1 MTDTSKIKPPGQAE
15 RIYCRQDTYDW
26 LLPSPTNLALVEI
39 LTRLA
44 GSGQIRCDLVWPG
57 VPEHPAILHALANLD
72 LCAAGNF
79 KGFRTLVYPVLPQG
93 LSDLQ
98 RFRIDRQVLH
108 ARGQALWEK
117 GTHLSEVV
125 LLMFDPSTVRDDL
138 GKPRFHPTLRNL
150 FPVFQVVSDDAIW
163 PETDLG
169 FMHETIQAVARNRR
183 ASVKK
188 RAAKQCRWSDSPMA
202 VLAIGGRLARQQR
215 EQRIN
220 EAFGP
225 SVRAPDLIILDG
237 RYKVLQALEIPVDHL
252 LHVVNILARLLTGR
266 RPLPGLWVLFDQ
278 PDDSLA
284 FRVAV
289 RRRLKALSDDTD
301 LERRWLHQL
310 LDDFAVRLQPGGWLS
325 PNVDPPWPC
334 APVEWP
340 SPYKIDRE
348 TAKLARAVTALI
360 HHSDCTPPLED
371 ALWPIYLWLTRVSNL
386 TIPLKTMQDWLVD
399 NPEKDF
405 ARRRW
410 DLLEVLSPLQRLID
424 GGLAGTLHSELAG
437 LIKAMKQIF
446 STWLAQGQPMSH
458 AFTQAID
465 RITLQQDGPVHVVVQ
480 TVQEQDL
487 LREKYADC
495 GVSFHRTA
503 EMHLMDIDQS
513 GQPLLLT
520 ALDRHLLT
528 RLLLNA
534 YSPKLEW
541 LLTPRTLCWMQRYL
555 AGLCEG
561 TGLGPIAPRI
571 QELRKVVE
579 ASLAQPGMELFTL
592 PPPANRQ
599 DMVEPSS
606 TEGTGSPSR
615 NTMMVRLD
623 DGSTCKLWST
633 QTVYRIRGPGTT
645 FNLEPVCGEDLQ
657 KGDVV
662 FLPDSSL
669 DKPLEQALSEEA
681 LQRMM
686 VSHKYTTHVQAYH
699 AVLRE
704 CYARHPAPADR
715 RIETIAR
722 QMEATLG
729 AVVSLVNLR
738 NWLKPVL
745 HPELIQGRAYA
756 PEHYFEFECFALA
769 VGLHEL
775 LVPNFWSNIIRYRGE
790 RRATGRKRHAVLLQ
804 CLLHPESAA
813 AYCGS
818 DAQALSALRDSARRH
833 LYTITAIISKEAA
846 CA

>member
-26 LLPSPTNLALVEI
+26 LLPSPTSLALLEI

-44 GSGQIRCDLVWPG
+44 GSGQIRSDLVWPG

-72 LCAAGNF
+72 LWAAENL
-79 KGFRTLVYPVLPQG
+79 KGVRTLVYPVLDQG
-93 LSDLQ
+93 LFDLR

-108 ARGQALWEK
+108 TRGQTLWEK
-117 GTHLSEVV
+117 GTRLSEVI
-125 LLMFDPSTVRDDL
+125 LYMFDPSTVLDDPS
-138 GKPRFHPTLRNL
+138 KPRFHPTLRNL
-150 FPVFQVVSDDAIW
+150 FPVFQVVSDDTTW
-163 PETDLG
+163 PETDPG
-169 FMHETIQAVARNRR
+169 FMQETIQAVARNRK
-183 ASVKK
+183 ASVRE
-188 RAAKQCRWSDSPMA
+188 RAAKQCRWSDAPMA
-202 VLAIGGRLARQQR
+202 VLAIGGRLPRQQR

-237 RYKVLQALEIPVDHL
+237 RHKVLHALEIPVGHL
-252 LHVVNILARLLTGR
+252 LRVVSFLASLLTGR

-278 PDDSLA
+278 PDDSLT

-289 RRRLKALSDDTD
+289 RQRLKALSDDAD

-325 PNVDPPWPC
+325 PNVAPPWPC
-334 APVEWP
+334 TPVDWP

-348 TAKLARAVTALI
+348 TAKLARMVTALI
-360 HHSDCTPPLED
+360 HNSDCTPPLEE

-386 TIPLKTMQDWLVD
+386 TIPLNTMQDWLVD
-399 NPEKDF
+399 NPEKEF

-424 GGLAGTLHSELAG
+424 GGIAGSLHSELAG
-437 LIKAMKQIF
+437 LIKAMKQIY

-458 AFTQAID
+458 ALTQALN

-480 TVQEQDL
+480 TLQEQDL
-487 LREKYADC
+487 LREKYAGC

-520 ALDRHLLT
+520 TLDRHLLA

-534 YSPKLEW
+534 YPPKLEW
-541 LLTPRTLCWMQRYL
+541 LLIPQTLCWMQRYL

-599 DMVEPSS
+599 DMVEPPPAECTASS
-606 TEGTGSPSR
+606 SR
-615 NTMMVRLD
+615 NTLVVRLD
-623 DGSTCKLWST
+623 DGSIRRLWST
-633 QTVYRIRGPGTT
+633 QTVYRIRGAETT
-645 FNLEPVCGEDLQ
+645 FNLEPVCGEELQ

-669 DKPLEQALSEEA
+669 DKPLAQALSEEA

-686 VSHKYTTHVQAYH
+686 VSHKYAAHVQAYH
-699 AVLRE
+699 AMLRE
-704 CYARHPAPADR
+704 SYARNPAPADR
-715 RIETIAR
+715 RIEAIAR
-722 QMEATLG
+722 QMESKLG
-729 AVVSLVNLR
+729 AAVSLVNLR

-745 HPELIQGRAYA
+745 HPELIQGRAWA
-756 PEHYFEFECFALA
+756 PERYSEFECFASA

-775 LVPNFWSNIIRYRGE
+775 LVHSFWGNIIHYRGE
-790 RRATGRKRHAVLLQ
+790 RRAKGRERQAVLLQ

-818 DAQALSALRDSARRH
+818 DAQALSALRDTARRQ
-833 LYTITAIISKEAA
+833 LFTITAICSKEAA
-846 CA
+846 RA